1 MSITKLFLSVSVIAM
16 FAVGSAWATDPKNTS
31 DTDDTVATSHSAD
44 IYPSALEPITTAEGI
59 AGAVSQFKDSGIAG
73 VTYVN
78 RMVGVAGGAAQQA
91 EDHAAAAGA
100 SAIAAQT
107 AADEAKESADEAKSA
122 LNDKFDNTS
131 TVKNAI
137 VTTDANGK
145 VAPVQIV
152 DKGTGT
158 YVTDVVVNAGT
169 VTLSRGTPKVSEL
182 ENDSDYATMSAV
194 NAKLTKAQGSTNAN
208 KAVITDASGDIIT
221 GTIATDMITDG
232 AVTSAKIA
240 DGTVDLAD
248 LASNSVNSA
257 KIVDASVAAA
267 DLASNSVTTAKIT
280 DLNVTTAKIA
290 ASAVTT
296 AKIADSAV
304 TAAKTSGV
312 IGSIPSGSATST
324 TYATIWVE

>member
-1 MSITKLFLSVSVIAM
+1 MSITKLILSVSVIAM
-16 FAVGSAWATDPKNTS
+16 FAVGSAWATDPNDTS
-31 DTDDTVATSHSAD
+31 DTNDTVATSHSAD
-44 IYPSALEPITTAEGI
+44 IYPSALGPITTAEGI

-73 VTYVN
+73 VKYVN

-100 SAIAAQT
+100 SAMAA
-107 AADEAKESADEAKSA
+107 AESADEAKLA
-122 LNDKFDNTS
+122 LSGKFDNTS

-152 DKGTGT
+152 DNGTGT

-169 VTLSRGTPKVSEL
+169 VTLSRGTPSIPNKVSEL
-182 ENDSDYATMSAV
+182 ENDSGYATMSAV
-194 NAKLTKAQGSTNAN
+194 DAKLTTAQGSTNAN
-208 KAVITDASGDIIT
+208 KAVITNASGDITT

-240 DGTVDLAD
+240 DGTVALAD
-248 LASNSVNSA
+248 LASDSVNSA

-312 IGSIPSGSATST
+312 IGSIPSGGATST